1 MHLAL
6 VAHDVSAVGNTFFRI
21 GSKKPTN
28 NPQHTSHTPK
38 SRR

>member
-6 VAHDVSAVGNTFFRI
+6 VAHDTTADNTFFRI

-28 NPQHTSHTPK
+28 NPQHTSHTTK